1 MDYKDTLEK
10 YTFFQPVL
18 KKICPKAFE
27 ASEASEPDVKE
38 QKISQVKRNLQLL
51 FLKKII

>member
-18 KKICPKAFE
+18 KEICPKAFE
-27 ASEASEPDVKE
+27 ASDASEPDVKE
-38 QKISQVKRNLQLL
+38 QKISPVKRNLQLL